1 MDREASDR
9 WKPVADRIAARAG
22 GQPDAFGLG
31 AYDAVWVT
39 AQAYLAAG
47 GCGHATALETAFV
60 TAANSL

>member
-1 MDREASDR
+1 MEAGRRSYR
-9 WKPVADRIAARAG
+9 GPRGRAAH
-22 GQPDAFGLG
+22 AFGLG

>member
-1 MDREASDR
+1 MEAGRRSYR
-9 WKPVADRIAARAG
+9 GPRG
-22 GQPDAFGLG
+22 GQPDAFGLA